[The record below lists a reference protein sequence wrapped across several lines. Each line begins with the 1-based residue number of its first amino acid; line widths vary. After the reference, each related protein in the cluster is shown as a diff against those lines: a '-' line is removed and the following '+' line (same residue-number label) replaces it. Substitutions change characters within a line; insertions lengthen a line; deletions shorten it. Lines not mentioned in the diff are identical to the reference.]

1 MKAEKKNTT
10 NEAKIR
16 HSPNTGAFAVRFPD
30 IAAAGEGFF
39 GILLLPGR
47 RPVGASPGLVLC
59 GGFGW
64 ALRGGGRRLCPPFP
78 IGSVPPGLGYRLR
91 GGGEA
96 FGRSGGRS
104 AVAASG
110 EAGA

>member
-1 MKAEKKNTT
+1 SE
-10 NEAKIR
+10 R
-16 HSPNTGAFAVRFPD
+16 PQPGLFVR
-30 IAAAGEGFF
+30 AGFF
-39 GILLLPGR
+39 TDSDIPLAWTKPSGSRLPPGR
-47 RPVGASPGLVLC
+47 RPVGASGGLVLC

-78 IGSVPPGLGYRLR
+78 IGSAPPRLGYRFR

-96 FGRSGGRS
+96 AGRLGGRS

-110 EAGA
+110 EAGAWGLS